1 MTWVQTR
8 ALAKVNTDEVL
19 AIKQMCSPSIQISFP
34 HVDLDYKAWN
44 LTELRSCWDIQ
55 WLIIQYE
62 PGVPFNGQN
71 RSIPRKDTSQT
82 TLQMTKWT
90 IRTKSLLLE
99 GV

>member
-8 ALAKVNTDEVL
+8 ALAKVETDEVL
-19 AIKQMCSPSIQISFP
+19 PIKQMCSPSTQISFP

-44 LTELRSCWDIQ
+44 LTELRSCWDNQ

-71 RSIPRKDTSQT
+71 RYQFHEKIHHKPYSRWQNE
-82 TLQMTKWT
+82 Q
-90 IRTKSLLLE
+90 
-99 GV
+99 